1 MGNILNRISFL
12 LLFRFTVPK
21 KRDRER
27 ERERDI
33 ERVIKSVFLILSR
46 YIDHV
51 FFDLC
56 IL

>member
-1 MGNILNRISFL
+1 MGNILNRRSFL
-12 LLFRFTVPK
+12 LLFRFTVAK
-21 KRDRER
+21 KSGRER

-33 ERVIKSVFLILSR
+33 ERVVKSVFLILSR